1 MVARCNTLDEATLHL
16 TVGVNNPTGA
26 DLLSWFV
33 NRLRASEDVRR
44 DLPRFESREHRLAWM
59 ERLRDEMVN
68 AWTPELMDDYL
79 ADLDAR
85 SQPRP
90 RMNLPWSATPDA
102 LPSGSSFKVRWIS
115 PRIPTLRCS
124 NGEVHVTSQGRRWR
138 FASAAAPLLQKLL
151 SGQSCSVAELA
162 TGDIPESTAYLFVR
176 ELAVNGLV
184 AVV

>member
-1 MVARCNTLDEATLHL
+1 
-16 TVGVNNPTGA
+16 
-26 DLLSWFV
+26 
-33 NRLRASEDVRR
+33 
-44 DLPRFESREHRLAWM
+44 
-59 ERLRDEMVN
+59 
-68 AWTPELMDDYL
+68 MDDYL

-90 RMNLPWSATPDA
+90 RVNLPWSATPDA
-102 LPSGSSFKVRWIS
+102 LPSGSSFRVRWIS
-115 PRIPTLRCS
+115 PRTPTLSGS
-124 NGEVHVTSQGRRWR
+124 NGEVHLTSQGRRWR

-162 TGDIPESTAYLFVR
+162 TGDVPESTAYLFVR